1 MRCWVCDQQ
10 FSILQWSSA
19 PAERQDFLWFMM
31 FMKQQEMLW
40 KIQALEDFL
49 NKAFAAAKEE
59 LSQPM
64 QMITLCHFD
73 ITQLFYWTSMHAI
86 SSRITCSSSQG
97 PLHGSIAW
105 VHCILN
111 SLTKSW
117 WKSLKRSLRWN
128 WLVEKVYILWVW
140 QTNPAERYIA
150 PSGAFQI
157 LQHVCVCAESSYVPI
172 STFSTVKYCQNVFA
186 KSIIPETSRQPS
198 GCFPSTEHLQHLWR
212 HDIHV
217 LLPKMTGAIAYL
229 DRTDSHSRLARTLE
243 TYLMTPRQM
252 FIVSQT
258 EKVTKWHSRKFQ
270 TSDGHRAARMQDL
283 EVLSG
288 SQLGLHIAFHRTL
301 PKPVT

>member
-1 MRCWVCDQQ
+1 MKIAQVQ
-10 FSILQWSSA
+10 F
-19 PAERQDFLWFMM
+19 
-31 FMKQQEMLW
+31 
-40 KIQALEDFL
+40 
-49 NKAFAAAKEE
+49 
-59 LSQPM
+59 
-64 QMITLCHFD
+64 TL
-73 ITQLFYWTSMHAI
+73 
-86 SSRITCSSSQG
+86 G
-97 PLHGSIAW
+97 
-105 VHCILN
+105 
-111 SLTKSW
+111 
-117 WKSLKRSLRWN
+117 WN

-157 LQHVCVCAESSYVPI
+157 LQHVCAESSYVPI

-229 DRTDSHSRLARTLE
+229 DCTDSHSRLARTLE
-243 TYLMTPRQM
+243 TYLMTPREM
-252 FIVSQT
+252 FIVSQS

-301 PKPVT
+301 PKPVTQKKCWPMPQQIGRMILIYLRSGLLYLQQLEFLYLGSSLK

>member
-1 MRCWVCDQQ
+1 MKIAQAQ
-10 FSILQWSSA
+10 FT
-19 PAERQDFLWFMM
+19 
-31 FMKQQEMLW
+31 
-40 KIQALEDFL
+40 LEL
-49 NKAFAAAKEE
+49 
-59 LSQPM
+59 
-64 QMITLCHFD
+64 
-73 ITQLFYWTSMHAI
+73 TS
-86 SSRITCSSSQG
+86 
-97 PLHGSIAW
+97 
-105 VHCILN
+105 
-111 SLTKSW
+111 
-117 WKSLKRSLRWN
+117 WKSLHLVSLTNKPSRTLHRSKWG
-128 WLVEKVYILWVW
+128 IP
-140 QTNPAERYIA
+140 NP
-150 PSGAFQI
+150 PT
-157 LQHVCVCAESSYVPI
+157 CVCAESSYVPI

-252 FIVSQT
+252 FIVSQS